1 MATNEKRFSFISLG
15 LPGDTFGVVRF
26 NGTEGLSKIYEFE
39 IQLVSSDP
47 ELDLNEVIQNPAR
60 LTLFRDEGKDAV
72 FFNGILSEFD
82 QLHQVGEMCFYRA
95 LLVPKVWWLSQT
107 IYNQVFLDMSIPEI
121 IEQVLRSGGLTDD
134 DFEIDLDFEVYQK
147 QEYLCQYRETH
158 LDFISR
164 LMEGE
169 GIYYYFEQT
178 SSREKIII
186 TDNKSIHKPMAEGED
201 IFYSPPSGL
210 DERSR
215 EEVVKSFSC
224 RQKVVSQKVYL
235 RDHNWERPYM
245 DVAGGAQVIG
255 LPMSMNVEGSA
266 EVFEEGR
273 GEVYFFGDHF
283 TTAEEGDRLAEIRAE
298 EFLCR
303 KQSFFGDSTV
313 PFLRPGYTFALR
325 NHFRDSFNQSYL
337 IVDVSHEGSQASF
350 MLAGLPGEPLDQ
362 EKHPMYRNSVTA
374 LPDAV
379 QFRPQR
385 VTRKP
390 RFHGSLTARID
401 AAGNGEYAELDKHGR
416 YKVILPFDRSERAS
430 GEIVDRDKKDP
441 FTLKSY
447 HFKEHQGGK
456 ASAWIRMMQPYS
468 GTDHGMHFPLHKG
481 AEVLLTFIDGDP
493 DRPVIAGAVSNP
505 ESPSVVTEENQT
517 QCNIIT
523 SGGNKITFE
532 DKKDH
537 EQVMLQCPH
546 EDTLIKLG
554 SPSEDVGW
562 YKRMGFGGVGL
573 VSAAIS
579 YKKTALKAGLALG
592 GVIFAGHSPGVEDG
606 IEMRTK
612 DGLKIAARKKEEA
625 IGGYLNPGH
634 SETEVVGISA
644 RSYTGYAEKSVTGW
658 SEETVVGAHNFQV
671 YGNSTTT
678 ITGWAQLL
686 ETAKTKLQG
695 KVETVVGTAQTVA
708 GKVTNFFG
716 SKTKMSGKEEEL
728 INIEMSVIASEK
740 TVSGTQSELTGDS
753 QKMSGSNS
761 EVVANDSKMSGNSTS
776 VGASTSQIS
785 TKSTTVNA
793 DNTSISTN
801 STSLDVKKTGLST
814 VTVNVAGS
822 HHTM

>member
-60 LTLFRDEGKDAV
+60 LTLLRDRGKDV
-72 FFNGILSEFD
+72 CFNGILSEFD
-82 QLHQVGEMCFYRA
+82 QLHQVGNRCFYRA
-95 LLVPKVWWLSQT
+95 LLVPKVWWLTQT

-134 DFEIDLDFEVYQK
+134 DFEIALDFEVYQK
-147 QEYLCQYRETH
+147 REYLCQYRETH

-186 TDNKSIHKPMAEGED
+186 TDNKSMHKPMAEGED

-210 DERSR
+210 DDRSR

-235 RDHNWERPYM
+235 REHNWKRPYM
-245 DVAGGAQVIG
+245 
-255 LPMSMNVEGSA
+255 SVEGSA
-266 EVFEEGR
+266 EVFEEGC

-283 TTAEEGDRLAEIRAE
+283 TTAEEGDRLAGIRAE

-313 PFLRPGYTFALR
+313 PFLRSGYTFVLR
-325 NHFRDSFNQSYL
+325 NHFRDTFNQSYL

-350 MLAGLPGEPLDQ
+350 MLAGLPGGLLDQ
-362 EKHPMYRNSVTA
+362 EKRPMYWNSVTA

-385 VTRKP
+385 ETRKP

-401 AAGNGEYAELDKHGR
+401 AAGNGEYAELDEYGR
-416 YKVILPFDRSERAS
+416 YKVILPFDRSER
-430 GEIVDRDKKDP
+430 
-441 FTLKSY
+441 
-447 HFKEHQGGK
+447 QGGK
-456 ASAWIRMMQPYS
+456 ASAWIRMMQSYS
-468 GTDHGMHFPLHKG
+468 GNNHGLHFPLHKG

-505 ESPSVVTEENQT
+505 ENPSVVTDKNQT

-537 EQVMLQCPH
+537 EQVMIQCPH
-546 EDTLIKLG
+546 SDTLVKLG
-554 SPSEDVGW
+554 YPSENIGW
-562 YKRMGFGGVGL
+562 YKKMGFGGLGL
-573 VSAAIS
+573 ISAAIS
-579 YKKTALKAGLALG
+579 YKTTAIKAGLALVG
-592 GVIFAGHSPGVEDG
+592 LIFGDSPGVEDG

-612 DGLKIAARKKEEA
+612 NGLKIAARKKKEA
-625 IGGYLNPGH
+625 IGGYLNPGQ
-634 SETEVVGISA
+634 SETSVVGMSA
-644 RSYTGYAEKSVTGW
+644 RSYTGYAEKSVKGW
-658 SEETVVGAHNFQV
+658 SDESFLGTHVYTVVGNYTATKAGTV
-671 YGNSTTT
+671 EE
-678 ITGWAQLL
+678 L
-686 ETAKTKLQG
+686 ETVKAHLQG
-695 KVETVVGTAQTVA
+695 KVSKVLGVGQKIA
-708 GKVTNFFG
+708 GKVTGLFG

-728 INIEMSVIASEK
+728 IGEEMAVIGSEK
-740 TVSGTQSELTGDS
+740 TVSGTQSELTGSS
-753 QKMSGSNS
+753 QKMSGSES
-761 EVVANDSKMSGNSTS
+761 ELAGSESKMAGKSTSIEGSTSQISGKNTTINGADTSISGNSTS
-776 VGASTSQIS
+776 
-785 TKSTTVNA
+785 
-793 DNTSISTN
+793 
-801 STSLDVKKTGLST
+801 LDGKKTGLST
-814 VTVNVAGS
+814 ANTELAGIKNI
-822 HHTM
+822 M